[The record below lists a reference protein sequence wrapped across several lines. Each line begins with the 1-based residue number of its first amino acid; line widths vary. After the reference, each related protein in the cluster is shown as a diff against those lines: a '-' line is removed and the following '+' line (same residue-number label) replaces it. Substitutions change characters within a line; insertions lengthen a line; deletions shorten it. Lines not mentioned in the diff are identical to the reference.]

1 MVPNGL
7 SILVFCN
14 VSLLQFH
21 WHQQNY
27 RKLCE
32 FYNCHKRQM
41 MVQNLLIAQTIM
53 YRQYLII
60 NSSIWIFKN
69 NYLKYYINFSQ
80 NICAISYNQSIWH
93 INYIEFN
100 QAQIHNP
107 LFVWIQAAIS
117 DLRISI
123 TSIHSYL
130 LWTLRVDK
138 SEDSN

>member
-7 SILVFCN
+7 SILVFGN
-14 VSLLQFH
+14 
-21 WHQQNY
+21 HQQNY

-32 FYNCHKRQM
+32 FYNSHKRYV
-41 MVQNLLIAQTIM
+41 MVQNLLIDQTIK

-69 NYLKYYINFSQ
+69 NYLKYYINLSQ
-80 NICAISYNQSIWH
+80 NICAISYYLSIWH

-100 QAQIHNP
+100 YAQIHNA
-107 LFVWIQAAIS
+107 LFVWTHTAIS